1 MNTNNKFFLFI
12 LSCLS
17 IFSFSCRKF
26 LEIPP
31 PNNQLVNSEVFAD
44 SADAT
49 NAVIGIYINM
59 MQAVSLN
66 ISSGG
71 LTLYPGLSSDELYP
85 TNNNIDEND
94 FYNNEIAVNNSLNS
108 SSLWGNGFSI
118 LYNAN
123 ACLEGLAQSNI
134 SDVVKNQ
141 LIGEAKFSR
150 AFLLFNL
157 RNLYGPIPLVTS
169 TDYHK
174 NQILPRSPL
183 DSVYAQIINDLEDAR
198 NLLSANYPTAGRFR
212 PNRFTASS
220 LLAKVYLYQKNWTA
234 ADKKATE
241 IIDAGIYSLETDLN
255 NVFLT
260 GCNETIWELSS
271 VIPGFETW
279 EGYFFVPVSSNVIPS
294 YIITD
299 SLLNAFENGDE
310 RRQKWLNKNTI
321 NGNDYYYPYKYKLGY
336 DGLSVPL
343 EGYVVFRLSEQYLI
357 RAEARAQ
364 EGNLSGAI
372 SDLNLIRNRAGLQN
386 TTATDPTSVLSA
398 IQHERQVELFC
409 EWGNRWFDL
418 KRTGKANEVLSLIKP
433 DWQAKDT
440 LYPIPQTELNSNPFL
455 TQNPGY

>member
-1 MNTNNKFFLFI
+1 
-12 LSCLS
+12 
-17 IFSFSCRKF
+17 
-26 LEIPP
+26 
-31 PNNQLVNSEVFAD
+31 
-44 SADAT
+44 
-49 NAVIGIYINM
+49 
-59 MQAVSLN
+59 
-66 ISSGG
+66 
-71 LTLYPGLSSDELYP
+71 
-85 TNNNIDEND
+85 
-94 FYNNEIAVNNSLNS
+94 NEIAVSNSLNS

-157 RNLYGPIPLVTS
+157 SNLYGPIPLVTS

-183 DSVYAQIINDLEDAR
+183 DSVYAQIINDLKDAQ

-212 PNRFTASS
+212 PNRFTASA
-220 LLAKVYLYQKNWTA
+220 LLAKVYLYQKNWTE
-234 ADKKATE
+234 ADKNATE

-260 GCNETIWELSS
+260 GSNETIWELSP

-294 YIITD
+294 YIIND

-310 RRQKWLNKNTI
+310 RQQKWLNKDTV

-364 EGNLSGAI
+364 EGNLSGAM

-386 TTATDPTSVLSA
+386 FISTDQASLLTA